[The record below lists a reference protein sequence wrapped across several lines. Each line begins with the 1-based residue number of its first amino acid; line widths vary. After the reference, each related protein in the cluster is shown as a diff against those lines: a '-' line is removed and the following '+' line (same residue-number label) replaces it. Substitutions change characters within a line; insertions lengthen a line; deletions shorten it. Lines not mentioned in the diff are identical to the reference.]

1 MSMFKYISEILGHF
15 TAPQRILAL
24 LLLLFSIVIISIGP
38 SYIDSIT
45 LNQEEYVEEIEKQK
59 KLNKVFSDEID
70 TLNSKL
76 IKNQRECTDE
86 ILQRERELLVREQE
100 IWNELESLKR
110 EVRNRNQYNRFV
122 TPLQIEPVVD
132 TVIVEGDTL
141 IRVQQQSA
149 SMNIIDD
156 TPEIILNG
164 IENIQNHIKDDMSKR
179 KD

>member
-1 MSMFKYISEILGHF
+1 MFKYISEILGHF

-76 IKNQRECTDE
+76 IRNQRECTDE
-86 ILQRERELLVREQE
+86 ILQRERELLDREQE
-100 IWNELESLKR
+100 IWNELERLKR
-110 EVRNRNQYNRFV
+110 EIRNRNQYNHV
-122 TPLQIEPVVD
+122 VAPIQIEPIVD
-132 TVIVEGDTL
+132 TVIVEGDTI
-141 IRVQQQSA
+141 IRVQQQS
-149 SMNIIDD
+149 SSINVIDD
-156 TPEIILNG
+156 TPEIILDG
-164 IENIQNHIKDDMSKR
+164 IKSIQNHIKEDMVKR

>member
-1 MSMFKYISEILGHF
+1 MFKYISEILGQF

-45 LNQEEYVEEIEKQK
+45 LNQDEYVEEIEKQK
-59 KLNKVFSDEID
+59 KLNKIFSNEID

-76 IKNQRECTDE
+76 IRNQRECTDE
-86 ILQRERELLVREQE
+86 ILQRERELLDREQE
-100 IWNELESLKR
+100 IWNELERLKR
-110 EVRNRNQYNRFV
+110 EVRNRNQHNRVV
-122 TPLQIEPVVD
+122 TPIQIEPVVD
-132 TVIVEGDTL
+132 TLVVEGDTL

-156 TPEIILNG
+156 TPEMMLDG
-164 IENIQNHIKDDMSKR
+164 IENIQNHIKEDMDKR